1 MRPEDGRMTEEQ
13 LQQRMQQ
20 LRSCQTLTTI
30 ALIGAPVSLLVGGV
44 ALSTAALVCAIVA
57 FVRMRRLV
65 DPDDVPGSVGRT
77 LYVQSVVALVAS
89 CVALG
94 FNAVAFVFMFGAL
107 LEAMQSGD
115 ASALFDSF
123 GSAPREAPSSGKSI
137 WD

>member
-1 MRPEDGRMTEEQ
+1 MTEEK

-20 LRSCQTLTTI
+20 LRNCQTLTTI

>member
-1 MRPEDGRMTEEQ
+1 MTEEQ

-77 LYVQSVVALVAS
+77 LYVQSVVAL
-89 CVALG
+89 
-94 FNAVAFVFMFGAL
+94 
-107 LEAMQSGD
+107 EAMQSGD

-123 GSAPREAPSSGKSI
+123 GSAPQEAPSSGKSI

>member
-1 MRPEDGRMTEEQ
+1 M
-13 LQQRMQQ
+13 
-20 LRSCQTLTTI
+20 
-30 ALIGAPVSLLVGGV
+30 
-44 ALSTAALVCAIVA
+44 
-57 FVRMRRLV
+57 
-65 DPDDVPGSVGRT
+65 
-77 LYVQSVVALVAS
+77 QSVVALVAS
-89 CVALG
+89 CVALA

>member
-1 MRPEDGRMTEEQ
+1 MTEEQ

-20 LRSCQTLTTI
+20 LRNCQTLTTI